1 MLRIHLL
8 GEFRVEVEGVVLTET
23 RWPRRDVKRLLQLLA
38 VKHNHRLAKEQV
50 AECLWPGLSGQ
61 TARNRLYNV
70 LYVLRGQLEP
80 ERAPRGASRY
90 VHTSGETIQLG
101 PPEAVWIDA
110 DEFEHCLDAASVD
123 EESAQTLGRL
133 EQALTLYRGTLL
145 DDAQDES
152 WACTDRAHLE
162 QRYRGALRT
171 QARLLQ
177 SAGRPDAAV
186 SALQRL
192 VRTDLTDE
200 AAQRSLIQAL
210 AGAGRR
216 TEALAQYRLCKEVL
230 RSQLGLAPSAETAAL
245 VQQIKAEPTASPV
258 FEAVHARRPDEA
270 APPQPRGPKPIM
282 PTQALPEMLTTV
294 LGRERE
300 LLALRGLLESTRP
313 RLLTLTGVGGVG
325 KTVLAT
331 RLASELRERFEH
343 GAAFVALA
351 TLSDPALLGMTIAH
365 ALGLA
370 QRDGTSPIEHLRQHL
385 AERQMLIVLDNFE
398 HLTASVAIVTDLLS
412 WAPRLLVLVT
422 SRTPLRVR
430 EERLFTV
437 PPLALAEPA
446 DLSSMARLA
455 QVPAVALFVQ
465 RAAAIDASFALTH
478 ANAEAVS
485 AICARLD
492 GLPLA
497 IELAAARTRLFNPQ
511 ALLERL
517 DQRFALLNRGA
528 ADSPERHRSLCAVLD
543 WSYRLLAPEAQQL
556 FASLSVCS
564 GGCTLDT
571 VHDLFGAM
579 DEQLDDLIAT
589 LVDHSLLTVVPQHA
603 ESGSAPRL
611 VTLETVQAYARER
624 LIESA
629 ESNAVRQ
636 AHALHFVEWAV
647 GIAGRLRGPNQRS
660 ELDRLEAEHN
670 NLRVALDW
678 AMVHD
683 VSLAYRAVA
692 ALSYFWFVRGYLQ
705 EGRRCNDAV
714 LALEGDA
721 DPALRAKCLQAAARL
736 CWCVGDM
743 ASARRRLE
751 ECLSLRRTA
760 GEPRGVA
767 KALIAFGALLI
778 VQSEPT
784 TAAGLL
790 REALALGRQND
801 DASIIGRALVDLT
814 LALTLSGDYAGA
826 SAAAD
831 ECFGIGR
838 THGSVN
844 ERSHVL
850 VTAAFLYLITGERE
864 RALKCGDEAFMLARD
879 AGYQAQAAI
888 ALVGIGECL
897 HCMAEYEASAQR
909 LQEALVI
916 ARRSGHRYAEAV
928 ALLRLGKS
936 ALRLGDLV
944 QAQTFLGRSRV
955 LFEAMGAV
963 TFFDECLCACVEVC
977 VEQQDTNGSLLH
989 LRSLLGMRSRYAAHH
1004 IASVLEVAAAL
1015 TLLQDDAAFA
1025 VELLGAARAERQ
1037 RLGVPLPRSDRQ
1049 RQSQLLRR
1057 ARTQVHRHPW
1067 RALWARGECSGAQVL
1082 LDELAHRYG
1091 AAHLKCKPPA
1101 ALISA

>member
-1 MLRIHLL
+1 MLRIHVL
-8 GEFRVEVEGVVLTET
+8 GEFRVEVDGVVLTEA
-23 RWPRRDVKRLLQLLA
+23 RGSRRDVKRLLQLLA
-38 VKHNHRLAKEQV
+38 VKHNHRLAKEQI
-50 AECLWPGLSGQ
+50 AECLWPGLGGQ
-61 TARNRLYNV
+61 TTRNRLYNI

-90 VHTSGETIQLG
+90 VHTSGEALQLG
-101 PPEAVWIDA
+101 PPEALWIDA
-110 DEFEHCLDAASVD
+110 DEFERCLDAAGVD
-123 EESAQTLGRL
+123 EESAQTLGRI
-133 EQALTLYRGTLL
+133 EQALALYRGTLL
-145 DDAQDES
+145 DSERDAD
-152 WACTDRAHLE
+152 WASTDRAHLE

-177 SAGRPDAAV
+177 DAGRPDAAV

-200 AAQRSLIQAL
+200 AAQLSLIQAL

-230 RSQLGLAPSAETAAL
+230 RSQLGVAPSAQTTAL
-245 VQQIKAEPTASPV
+245 VQQIKAEPVASRV
-258 FEAVHARRPDEA
+258 SEAAHSERLDEATPPRSCAPKARR
-270 APPQPRGPKPIM
+270 
-282 PTQALPEMLTTV
+282 TQALPEMLTAV

-300 LLALRGLLESTRP
+300 LAALRGLLDSTKP
-313 RLLTLTGVGGVG
+313 RLLTLTGAGGVG

-365 ALGLA
+365 AIGLA
-370 QRDGTSPIEHLRQHL
+370 QRDGTSPIEQLRQHL

-398 HLTASVAIVTDLLS
+398 HLIEGVAILTDLLS
-412 WAPRLLVLVT
+412 CAPRLLVLAT
-422 SRTPLRVR
+422 SRTPLRIR
-430 EERLFTV
+430 EERLFVV
-437 PPLALAEPA
+437 PPLALAQPE

-465 RAAAIDASFALTH
+465 RAAVIDASFTLTR

-485 AICARLD
+485 AICERLD

-511 ALLERL
+511 TLLERL
-517 DQRFALLNRGA
+517 DQRFSLLNRGA
-528 ADSPERHRSLCAVLD
+528 ADSPERHRSLSAVLD
-543 WSYRLLAPEAQQL
+543 WSYRLLPPKAQQL

-571 VHDLFGAM
+571 VYELFGGM
-579 DEQLDDLIAT
+579 DEQLDDLVAT
-589 LVDHSLLTVVPQHA
+589 LVDHSLLTVVPQH
-603 ESGSAPRL
+603 SKPGSAPRL

-624 LIESA
+624 LIESDG
-629 ESNAVRQ
+629 SDAVRR
-636 AHALHFVEWAV
+636 AHALHFVELAV
-647 GIAGRLRGPNQRS
+647 DIAGRLRGPSQRS

-683 VSLAYRAVA
+683 ASLAYRAVA

-714 LALEGDA
+714 LALEEHA

-743 ASARRRLE
+743 TSARRHLE
-751 ECLSLRRTA
+751 ECLNLRRTA
-760 GEPRGVA
+760 GEPRGAA

-778 VQSEPT
+778 VQSEPGS
-784 TAAGLL
+784 AAELL
-790 REALALGRQND
+790 REALALGRRND
-801 DASIIGRALVDLT
+801 DASIVGRALVDLT

-826 SAAAD
+826 RAAAD
-831 ECFGIGR
+831 ECFGIER
-838 THGSVN
+838 ARGSAN

-850 VTAAFLYLITGERE
+850 VTAGFLYLITGNHD
-864 RALKCGDEAFMLARD
+864 RALECGDEAFVLARD

-897 HCMAEYEASAQR
+897 HCMAEYKASAQR
-909 LQEALVI
+909 LEDALVV
-916 ARRSGHRYAEAV
+916 ARRAGHRYAEAV

-936 ALRLGDLV
+936 ALRLADLAR
-944 QAQTFLGRSRV
+944 AQTFLGQSRA

-977 VEQQDTNGSLLH
+977 VEQRDISGSLRH

-1015 TLLQDDAAFA
+1015 TLLQDDAPFA

-1037 RLGVPLPRSDRQ
+1037 RLGIPLPGSDRQ
-1049 RQSQLLRR
+1049 RQSQLLRN
-1057 ARTQVHRHPW
+1057 ARTRIHRHQW
-1067 RALWARGECSGAQVL
+1067 HALWARGERRGAQVL
-1082 LDELAHRYG
+1082 LEQLAHRCS
-1091 AAHLKCKPPA
+1091 AEHLECKPPA
-1101 ALISA
+1101 ALIPA